1 MAVSGST
8 PIPSLAIAQRTTN
21 TMKKVLIDQY
31 GRQLNYLRLS
41 VTDRCNFRCYY
52 CMPEEGMNFVDKKD
66 LLSYEE
72 LELLTQL
79 FVRLGVNKIRITGGE
94 PFVRKGIMDFLT
106 RISKI
111 DRLHHITV
119 TSNGTLSA
127 DHRAQLKRLG
137 ILKINISMDSLDRQ
151 RFFEMTRRDRFE
163 EVYQCVM
170 DLLNEGFQ
178 VKLNC
183 VVADEKNI
191 GDIVPFVQLTQ
202 TYPLSVR
209 FLEEMPFNGRDSFSL
224 PQWNHKAI
232 FHHIQSHFPNIHKLE
247 DERHGTSVNYK
258 IPGFQGSFG
267 IIPSFSRTFCGTCNR
282 IRLSATGE
290 LRTCLYGPPA
300 GNLRDLLRS
309 GAPME
314 TIEDEL
320 LRIVANRAKDGFAAE
335 TLHAKTPTTS
345 MSFLGG

>member
-1 MAVSGST
+1 
-8 PIPSLAIAQRTTN
+8 
-21 TMKKVLIDQY
+21 MKKTLIDPY

-52 CMPEEGMNFVDKKD
+52 CMPEEGMNFVDRKD

-72 LELLTQL
+72 MEQLTRI
-79 FVRLGVNKIRITGGE
+79 FVGLGIDKIRITGGE
-94 PFVRKGIMDFLT
+94 PFVRRGIMDFLST
-106 RISKI
+106 ISQI
-111 DRLHHITV
+111 DHLNQITV
-119 TSNGTLSA
+119 TSNGTLSPA
-127 DHRAQLKRLG
+127 YRAQLKTLG
-137 ILKINISMDSLDRQ
+137 IIKINISMDALDRQ
-151 RFFEMTRRDRFE
+151 RFFEMTRRDRFD

-170 DLLNEGFQ
+170 DLLQEGFE

-191 GDIVPFVQLTQ
+191 ADIVPFIQLTEFHA
-202 TYPLSVR
+202 LSVR
-209 FLEEMPFNGRDSFSL
+209 FLEEMPFNGQDTFNL
-224 PQWNHKAI
+224 PRWNYQAI
-232 FHHIQSHFPNIHKLE
+232 FEHILSHFPQVQKITDGANS
-247 DERHGTSVNYK
+247 TSINYK
-258 IPGFQGSFG
+258 VPGYLGSFG

-309 GAPME
+309 GATTE
-314 TIEDEL
+314 NIEEEL
-320 LRIVANRAKDGFAAE
+320 IRIVATRAKDGFAAE
-335 TLHAKTPTTS
+335 ALHAKTPTTS